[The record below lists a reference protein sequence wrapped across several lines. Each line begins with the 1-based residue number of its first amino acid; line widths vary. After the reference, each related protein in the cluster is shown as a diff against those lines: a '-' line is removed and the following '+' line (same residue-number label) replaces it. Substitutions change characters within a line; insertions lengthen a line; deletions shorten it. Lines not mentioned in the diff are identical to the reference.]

1 MGLAGRVLFILGVL
15 SCLAAAA
22 TLPLRYPPVEGS
34 AADIPRRGTTL
45 GLLLSQRGLVAL
57 ALVCMLG
64 AVGESV
70 ANLWS
75 VIYLHEQGAG
85 ALLGGAMLVGRL
97 VNAPLLNRLG
107 PRASLLVSGAGLILA
122 AILLLLPGGVPLAIA
137 AFMLLGLAV
146 AGVVP
151 TVFTAAAR
159 LAPGQ
164 SGAIA
169 GGILAAVY
177 LSFMVTP
184 PVIGWL
190 AEFFSLQAALLT
202 VGLSG
207 LGMLWLARG
216 VE

>member
-1 MGLAGRVLFILGVL
+1 
-15 SCLAAAA
+15 
-22 TLPLRYPPVEGS
+22 
-34 AADIPRRGTTL
+34 
-45 GLLLSQRGLVAL
+45 
-57 ALVCMLG
+57 MLG

-75 VIYLHEQGAG
+75 VIYLREQGAG
-85 ALLGGAMLVGRL
+85 ALLGGATFALLSGAMLVGRL